1 MQIPCVVTMF
11 CAPELR
17 CTLFSQLYDPL
28 VCALHLVFSYQY
40 HHSHQVVST
49 YCEAAIAYKLNTFKL
64 LVSLDSSD
72 FQGQKKKNLLKI
84 FIQRPTVFF
93 SIYGKF
99 IFFEF
104 RSKVKTTKC

>member
-64 LVSLDSSD
+64 LVSLDSPD
-72 FQGQKKKNLLKI
+72 FQGQKKKLIKNIYPETSNRQLIQDSFFLHLRKI
-84 FIQRPTVFF
+84 H
-93 SIYGKF
+93 
-99 IFFEF
+99 IF
-104 RSKVKTTKC
+104 